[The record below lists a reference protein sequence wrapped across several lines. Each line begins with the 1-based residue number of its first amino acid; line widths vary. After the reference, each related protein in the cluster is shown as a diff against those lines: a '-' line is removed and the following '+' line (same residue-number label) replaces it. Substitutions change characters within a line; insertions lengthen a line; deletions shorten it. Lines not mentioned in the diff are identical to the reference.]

1 MLRILAE
8 RVHSQIKKKNDFWLL
23 WIWLSCNLKILDN
36 FATSVST
43 VSVLLKKVRSCR
55 SVLFKLGEKINKKA
69 AFYLSPSPF
78 RWGPLSILTLTTM
91 NAFNQKMSWKVR
103 VKMSIEL
110 IWCVCKWAHRPE
122 FSAISGTFIRD
133 PARYQRHIRD
143 FHWRPRRLIWKLIR
157 KRSSNNREKKA
168 ENVEEGLRSTR
179 LRINCFSKATFTI
192 WLLKK
197 KGQLNSI

>member
-1 MLRILAE
+1 MFSLSIIRWFCLCFFFQLQNVNLILAE

-110 IWCVCKWAHRPE
+110 IWLCLQMGSSPR
-122 FSAISGTFIRD
+122 I
-133 PARYQRHIRD
+133 QRHIRD
-143 FHWRPRRLIWKLIR
+143 FHSRPRAISAPYPGLSLETPAL
-157 KRSSNNREKKA
+157 NLKA
-168 ENVEEGLRSTR
+168 N
-179 LRINCFSKATFTI
+179 
-192 WLLKK
+192 
-197 KGQLNSI
+197 